1 VAGRVVVRF
10 YGELGDF
17 LDDRLRGAALECAL
31 PAKRS
36 VKDLIE
42 SLGVPHCEAFAV
54 LVDDES
60 VAFDHVVAGGERVA
74 VYPEFSELDA
84 TGVATAGAPAPT
96 DGRFVLDG
104 HLGRLAAYL
113 RAAGFDVAHDRDATD
128 DAIARVA
135 ADENRVVLTR
145 DVGLLKR
152 AVVRHGRFV
161 RATSPRAQL
170 VEVVRR
176 FRLAGRA
183 RPFTRCLRCNT
194 PLVSVT
200 KDEARD
206 AVPSR
211 ILERFDEFSRCPTC
225 RRTFWRGTHHERLEA
240 VIAAATSE
248 ARSRP
253 SGPCRP

>member
-1 VAGRVVVRF
+1 MPSVVVRF

-17 LDDRLRGAALECAL
+17 LDARRRGAAFECDL

-42 SLGVPHCEAFAV
+42 SLGVPHCEVFVV

-60 VAFDHVVAGGERVA
+60 AAFDRVIEGGERIA
-74 VYPEFSELDA
+74 VYPEFSQFDA
-84 TGVATAGAPAPT
+84 AGLATAREPSPT

-113 RAAGFDVAHDRDATD
+113 RAGGFDVAHDRDAAD

-135 ADENRVVLTR
+135 ADEDRVVLTR

-152 AVVRHGRFV
+152 SIVRHGRFV
-161 RATSPRAQL
+161 RATSPRDQL

-176 FRLAGRA
+176 FRLADRA
-183 RPFTRCLRCNT
+183 APFTRCLRCNT
-194 PLVSVT
+194 PLAHVT
-200 KDEARD
+200 KDDARD
-206 AVPSR
+206 AVPPR
-211 ILERFDEFSRCPTC
+211 ILARFDEFSRCPTC
-225 RRTFWRGTHHERLEA
+225 RRVFWRGTHHARIAA
-240 VIAAATSE
+240 VVEAATSE

-253 SGPCRP
+253 TGPSRP